1 MLALEQNSGTVTT
14 PSHKEQAMQ
23 AVEVPQSVP
32 QIGTDN
38 SPVPQV
44 PAPEKAANEEDYSNS
59 QLIRNI
65 TAFGDC
71 V

>member
-1 MLALEQNSGTVTT
+1 
-14 PSHKEQAMQ
+14 MQ

-32 QIGTDN
+32 PLGTDN
-38 SPVPQV
+38 IPVPPV
-44 PAPEKAANEEDYSNS
+44 PAPEKAANEEDYS

>member
-1 MLALEQNSGTVTT
+1 
-14 PSHKEQAMQ
+14 MQ